1 MTKNFMPGGDAA
13 WVPDYNTPLNIPIPS
28 RLKMVTTPFFSSDI
42 RSNVRAVQQ
51 TIQEA
56 ARRVG
61 RDPASIRLVAA
72 SKMAPASRLWEAY
85 EAGIRIF
92 GENRWQE
99 AQEKMEAIGTTA
111 GWVWHFIGR
120 IQRRKIKSIVGRFA
134 LIHSVESVAQAV
146 MIDHQAQERGIRQP
160 ILLEI
165 NVGRE
170 SSKGGF
176 SVPEV
181 MDAIPHIDALLN
193 ISVQGVMG
201 IPPLTGHP
209 EDSRPYFQELRRV
222 AERIQQRSPQQIA
235 MIERS
240 MGMSHDFPIA
250 IEEGAT
256 LIRIGTA
263 LFGPREQERTIL
275 S

>member
-1 MTKNFMPGGDAA
+1 
-13 WVPDYNTPLNIPIPS
+13 
-28 RLKMVTTPFFSSDI
+28 MVTTPFFSSDI
-42 RSNVRAVQQ
+42 RANVRAVQQ

-61 RDPASIRLVAA
+61 RDPDAIRLVAA
-72 SKMAPASRLWEAY
+72 SKTVPASRLWEAY
-85 EAGIRIF
+85 EAGIKIF

-99 AQEKMEAIGTTA
+99 AQEKMEAVGTTA
-111 GWVWHFIGR
+111 DWVWHFIGR

-134 LIHSVESVAQAV
+134 LIHSIESVAQAA
-146 MIDHQAQERGIRQP
+146 MIDQQAQERGIRQP

-181 MDAIPHIDALLN
+181 MGAIPCIDAMPN

-201 IPPLTGHP
+201 IPPLTGNP

-222 AERIQQRSPQQIA
+222 AERIQQRSPRQIA
-235 MIERS
+235 MTERS

-256 LIRIGTA
+256 LVRIGTA